1 MVMAQ
6 DAPKAE
12 VFGGYQ
18 YTNADFGG
26 ISRSSLNGWNGQ
38 LTGYFNRNFGITA
51 DLAGSYGSPDAGLGL
66 GGIDTKLYSYMF
78 GPTLRAPM
86 GKATPY
92 VHALFGASHLTL
104 DNPSLGHFSDNAFS
118 YAFGGG
124 FDFNISRNVAFRAVQ
139 ADYYATRF
147 NANNLGTNSNT
158 QNHFRLSTGLVFRF

>member
-18 YTNADFGG
+18 YTSADFGG
-26 ISRSSLNGWNGQ
+26 VSRSNLNGWNGQ
-38 LTGYFNRNFGITA
+38 LSGYFNRNFGITA
-51 DLAGSYGSPDAGLGL
+51 DFAGSYGSPDGGLGL
-66 GGIDTKLYSYMF
+66 GGLDTKLYSYMF

-104 DNPSLGHFSDNAFS
+104 DNP
-118 YAFGGG
+118 
-124 FDFNISRNVAFRAVQ
+124 
-139 ADYYATRF
+139 T
-147 NANNLGTNSNT
+147 
-158 QNHFRLSTGLVFRF
+158 